1 MMKKL
6 FASLL
11 AVLMIASLAACGGA
25 PANSPAPTS
34 PASPSETYTS
44 AAPETSSS
52 HPESS
57 TPS

>member
-25 PANSPAPTS
+25 PANSPAPTLS
-34 PASPSETYTS
+34 LI
-44 AAPETSSS
+44 
-52 HPESS
+52 HI
-57 TPS
+57 